1 MEDGEHMQF
10 RDEDELE
17 DQGEGVE
24 TKEHFLKI
32 VKDKVF
38 YVIYRLLSTKF
49 VVPLHYQLL
58 LVLVETFQ
66 LMSFAL
72 VSRKYSTMGPFQD
85 QDPWNSAQ
93 TSWLIDVCWA
103 FRADKYLLFSEQGM
117 VVAIILWVSL
127 PVVTVGLMGTLIFF
141 QAATPTIVFVIKA
154 IKVLIP
160 LLTNILFIPALSTY
174 ARAAKCSL
182 STSSDCY
189 NFPTGY
195 LYTTLAILCSVVY
208 VAFAG
213 GISLLYNETSMSSG
227 NLSAKP
233 HPRFKLLRLISY
245 TIIIYAYYF
254 TTGSSSSP
262 IYLTI
267 ALAIGLITC
276 YVYAQYVPYY
286 HIKVSKAR
294 LASQVWFTSAIFC
307 LIVGAIFSSTDRN
320 NSSISMLLYF
330 LTPCLLQIMQLALE
344 RRGKI
349 LRKAKMQQLTN
360 PYQVELKA
368 RMLLMNFDSE
378 KSKSHKYYG
387 EEEIGEDLL
396 KKQTETYEEV
406 ETLFRDSF
414 KKFPNSEYL
423 YLWSGLFQLHRNGKF
438 ILALVQC
445 FKGLHIAN
453 KLDSQFALYS
463 FRRTSEGAY
472 KTNMKDDAYDYVVF
486 EKVHSIAQKHDE
498 MATRAQ
504 FYFWSELE
512 SSNPKIQKLTKYA
525 QEITDLI
532 TVTKDDYQKV
542 LKINSKSSTA
552 LKMYSGFLKT
562 LNTTLEM
569 GERYSTKAA
578 MQEEA
583 DRKAA
588 NFSVINSLSQP
599 LSFFDSDKVII
610 TVSGDFEV
618 IGEILNVTASES
630 RKLGYMPAEL
640 KGRNINVI
648 IPQPFSERHDQFMRQ
663 FFEIA
668 RYCIVDNY
676 NLVTYFLH
684 KQGYIVEGR
693 LLVKVVPNGSKTPFF
708 MAVIKDLQ
716 TPYEVLLLN
725 QEFAV
730 TAYTSK
736 MKELLGLGG
745 TKTTDIK
752 ITAIAHDFD
761 LKREA
766 LESPEGAML
775 DIQPDNAP
783 EKRAK
788 CKLFKFDIGSV
799 HAWTL
804 KVYLEEEQPQASKEE
819 GQIDLGGTIEDKGQ
833 RAISVLRQEA
843 ANEGSDKEGDS
854 GQSSQEESQSESEEE
869 SEDSEEEAK
878 LEGVQVDVKLEKN
891 ESDSEEEGS
900 EEESSS
906 KDASETPGK
915 GELSSGSEQ
924 PVAPDPGE
932 DSPEHSLNSSSK
944 EESADNHPKDGD
956 AISVVSSSKSSLGSL
971 AQFNKSIK
979 ALITYEYRRSKKY
992 VLRFK
997 LSLFFTILVL
1007 ILTSVLIFVVI
1018 KNSTS
1023 KNSDLSH
1030 FVSMVGDMRLFATSM
1045 CYYTRMVTLID
1056 SGNLRL
1062 NSTSRTQYIEWML
1075 QDSDAM
1081 HEINQKVY
1089 SKYPS
1094 LSASA
1099 VRIYEQSVVSTW
1111 VMELP
1116 GVRELKANL
1125 FDATSNLVLQSY
1137 LTQKA
1142 MRPGTDSTL
1151 GAINLKHR
1159 RAFYLYRNGMGE
1171 TLSYLNKSASFYV
1184 DAAVSDIASQR
1195 LTAILLILLSVFLL
1209 LLCAGLA
1216 IVPVIRSLEISK
1228 REVWSIFFEVQLA
1241 NARAL
1246 KSKCQERLGLFADN
1260 PGMDIDEHNE
1270 VGMFEENNEQE
1281 LKQKER
1287 RSKQKEEK
1295 DKKKVKQ
1302 SLRSALTYD
1311 PKARKMIIIK
1321 LVCFFV
1327 VSTVYFYLI
1336 YYTGF
1341 DSVGQMLADEPVQVD
1356 WASRRK
1362 QLSRSLNLWVHESLL
1377 ANVSDVGYKDV
1388 VPVGQD
1394 VASPWKYAM
1403 QLADELEF
1411 VENTLIFGNPQE
1423 SIHFSDM
1430 RSDAHD
1436 VLMFSDACS
1445 APVYRSLGDC
1455 PTIAK
1460 KAMMQGLHSALSM
1473 YVTLARTLLLQ
1484 ISDMYAFSNYT

>member
-1 MEDGEHMQF
+1 MQF
-10 RDEDELE
+10 RDEDEFE
-17 DQGEGVE
+17 DRGEGAE

-38 YVIYRLLSTKF
+38 YVLYRLLSTKF

-58 LVLVETFQ
+58 LILIETFQ
-66 LMSFAL
+66 LMTFAL
-72 VSRKYSTMGPFQD
+72 VNRQYSTMGPFQD

-103 FRADKYLLFSEQGM
+103 FRVDRYLLFSDQGM
-117 VVAIILWVSL
+117 ILALTLWVSL
-127 PVVTVGLMGTLIFF
+127 PIATAGLMGVLVFL
-141 QAATPTIVFVIKA
+141 QATTPTTLFLLKA
-154 IKVLIP
+154 VKVLIP
-160 LLTNILFIPALSTY
+160 LLTNLLFIPSIGTY
-174 ARAAKCSL
+174 ARAAKCSI
-182 STSSDCY
+182 SDTCDDL
-189 NFPTGY
+189 PTGY
-195 LYTTLAILCSVVY
+195 LYTTWAICCSAVYLA
-208 VAFAG
+208 FTG
-213 GISLLYNETSMSSG
+213 GVTLLYNETSMSSG

-254 TTGSSSSP
+254 SSGSSGSP

-267 ALAIGLITC
+267 ALAVGLITC

-286 HIKVSKAR
+286 HLKVSKAR

-368 RMLLMNFDSE
+368 RMLLLNFDLE

-406 ETLFRDSF
+406 ETLFRESF
-414 KKFPNSEYL
+414 KKFPNSEFL

-453 KLDSQFALYS
+453 KFDSQFALYS
-463 FRRTSEGAY
+463 FRRTAETIY
-472 KTNMKDDAYDYVVF
+472 KANMKDDAYDYVIF
-486 EKVHSIAQKHDE
+486 EKVHSTAQKHDE

-512 SSNPKIQKLTKYA
+512 SNSPKIQKLTKYA
-525 QEITDLI
+525 AEITELI

-542 LKINSKSSTA
+542 LKINSKSSSA
-552 LKMYSGFLKT
+552 LRMYGGFLST
-562 LNTTLEM
+562 LNTSKDM
-569 GERYSTKAA
+569 GERYLQKSD
-578 MQEEA
+578 MQDEA
-583 DRKAA
+583 NSKAA
-588 NFSVINSLSQP
+588 NFSAINSLSQP
-599 LSFFDSDKVII
+599 LSFFDNDKII
-610 TVSGDFEV
+610 LTVSGDFEI
-618 IGEILNVTASES
+618 IGEILNVTVSGLG
-630 RKLGYMPAEL
+630 KLGYLTAEL

-648 IPQPFSERHDQFMRQ
+648 IPQPFSERHDLFMRQ
-663 FFEIA
+663 FHEIA
-668 RYCIVDNY
+668 KYCIVDNY

-684 KQGYIVEGR
+684 KTGHIVEGR

-708 MAVIKDLQ
+708 MAVIKDIQ

-725 QEFAV
+725 HEFV
-730 TAYTSK
+730 ITGYTSK
-736 MKELLGLGG
+736 MKEFLGLGG
-745 TKTTDIK
+745 TKTTDVK
-752 ITAIAHDFD
+752 ITASIPDFEA
-761 LKREA
+761 KREV
-766 LESPEGAML
+766 LESPEGAMI

-788 CKLFKFDIGSV
+788 CKLAKFDIGSV
-799 HAWTL
+799 KAWTL
-804 KVYLEEEQPQASKEE
+804 KIYLEEEQPQANKDD

-833 RAISVLRQEA
+833 RAISVLRKDA
-843 ANEGSDKEGDS
+843 AREGSDKGEDS
-854 GQSSQEESQSESEEE
+854 DQSSQEESKSESEEE
-869 SEDSEEEAK
+869 SEESREEGTD
-878 LEGVQVDVKLEKN
+878 LEGVQVQVQLEKN
-891 ESDSEEEGS
+891 ETDSEDEESG
-900 EEESSS
+900 EASSS
-906 KDASETPGK
+906 KGASETPGN
-915 GELSSGSEQ
+915 EAMSSGSE
-924 PVAPDPGE
+924 PPIVPDPGAE
-932 DSPEHSLNSSSK
+932 SPEQSLNSSK
-944 EESADNHPKDGD
+944 EESVGD
-956 AISVVSSSKSSLGSL
+956 HRDVDAVSVVSSSKSSLGSL

-979 ALITYEYRRSKKY
+979 ALIAYEYRRSKKY
-992 VLRFK
+992 VLHFK

-1007 ILTSVLIFVVI
+1007 ILTSVMIFVVI

-1030 FVSMVGDMRLFATSM
+1030 FVSMVGDMRLFATSL

-1062 NSTSRTQYIEWML
+1062 NSTQRNQYIEWML
-1075 QDSDAM
+1075 QDSDSM
-1081 HEINQKVY
+1081 HAINQKVY

-1094 LSASA
+1094 LSSA
-1099 VRIYEQSVVSTW
+1099 AIRIYERNVVSTW

-1116 GVRELKANL
+1116 GVREMKANL

-1142 MRPGTDSTL
+1142 MRPQADGTL
-1151 GAINLKHR
+1151 GTIDLKHR

-1171 TLSYLNKSASFYV
+1171 ALSYLNKSATFYV
-1184 DAAVSDIASQR
+1184 DAAVSDIATQR

-1209 LLCAGLA
+1209 LLCAGVA
-1216 IVPVIRSLEISK
+1216 IVPVIRSLEKSR
-1228 REVWSIFFEVQLA
+1228 REVWDIFFEVQLA
-1241 NARAL
+1241 NARAF
-1246 KSKCQERLGLFADN
+1246 KSKCQERLNLLNESAVV
-1260 PGMDIDEHNE
+1260 DIDERNE
-1270 VGMFEENNEQE
+1270 GGMFEENNEQD

-1295 DKKKVKQ
+1295 DKKKAKQ

-1311 PKARKMIIIK
+1311 PKARKLIIVK

-1362 QLSRSLNLWVHESLL
+1362 QLSRSLNLWVHEALL
-1377 ANVSDVGYKDV
+1377 ANVTNVGYKHV

-1394 VASPWKYAM
+1394 IASPWQHAM

-1430 RSDAHD
+1430 RSNQHD
-1436 VLMFSDACS
+1436 LLMFSDACS
-1445 APVYRSLGDC
+1445 APIYRSLSDC
-1455 PTIAK
+1455 PTVAK

-1484 ISDMYAFSNYT
+1484 ISDMYAFPNYT